1 MNLNKLRLLLNNK
14 YPDHENSS
22 DYAALILFTDGS
34 GRITRYTEAPYDELP
49 EFEFSNISQLIKHLQ
64 EN

>member
-22 DYAALILFTDGS
+22 DYAALILFTDGT
-34 GRITRYTEAPYDELP
+34 GRITRHAEAPYEELP
-49 EFEFSNISQLIKHLQ
+49 EFEFSKIEQLIAHLQ